1 MKNIKEVGL
10 FLCAVVLLFNS
21 GCKTQ
26 SAVSYLAL
34 GDSYTIGESVDQ
46 NQRWPVQLVEALQD
60 SGIQISGPR
69 IIATTGW
76 TTLELKDAIADA
88 DLNPPYKLVSLLIG
102 VNDQYDGLDFKKYP
116 GRFKYLLNKSIKLAG
131 GKPNH
136 VLVVSIPDYS
146 VTPFGKKKNPDKIAQ
161 ELAQY
166 NATNKSIAESLD
178 VYYVDIT
185 PGSKKAADDRSL
197 IAGDG
202 LHPSGEMYTQ
212 WVDQILPVL
221 LSEMKLWETV
231 QQ

>member
-1 MKNIKEVGL
+1 MKNIKQVGL

-26 SAVSYLAL
+26 SAVLYLAL

-60 SGIQISGPR
+60 SGIQISGSR
-69 IIATTGW
+69 IIAKTGW
-76 TTLELKDAIADA
+76 TTLDLKEAIADA

-102 VNDQYDGLDFKKYP
+102 VNDQYDGLDFTKYP
-116 GRFKYLLNKSIKLAG
+116 GRFEFLVKKSIELTG
-131 GKPNH
+131 GNPDH

-146 VTPFGKKKNPDKIAQ
+146 VTPFGQKKNPDKIER
-161 ELAQY
+161 ELAEY
-166 NATNKSIAESLD
+166 NATNKAITDRLGA
-178 VYYVDIT
+178 YYVNIT
-185 PGSKKAADDRSL
+185 PGSKKALNDRSL

-202 LHPSGEMYTQ
+202 LHPSGKMYTQ
-212 WVDQILPVL
+212 WVEQIMPVL
-221 LSEMKLWETV
+221 LPEMRTWKKE

>member
-1 MKNIKEVGL
+1 MKNIKQVGL

-69 IIATTGW
+69 IIAKTGW
-76 TTLELKDAIADA
+76 TTLDLKEAIADA

-102 VNDQYDGLDFKKYP
+102 VNDQYDGLDFTKYP
-116 GRFKYLLNKSIKLAG
+116 GRFEFLVKKSVELTG
-131 GKPNH
+131 GNPDH

-146 VTPFGKKKNPDKIAQ
+146 VTPFGQKKDPNKIARD
-161 ELAQY
+161 LAQY
-166 NATNKSIAESLD
+166 NATNKSIADSLG
-178 VYYVDIT
+178 VHYVDIT
-185 PGSKKAADDRSL
+185 PGSKKAISDQSL
-197 IAGDG
+197 TAGDG
-202 LHPSGEMYTQ
+202 LHPSVKMYSQ
-212 WVDQILPVL
+212 WVQKVVPVILPQL
-221 LSEMKLWETV
+221 RK
-231 QQ
+231 